1 MSERITVNRCEC
13 LPEDRKPHLR
23 NDEFKTELCI
33 TCYEVISY
41 EKANKIK
48 PVKVHTGEKKQTKA
62 EKTERKASIDEI
74 KLPSEEVRLLEREYN
89 FEVNKVYLEKCEAT
103 MARMKDGEVDYVFTS
118 PPYNVAQTAFA
129 KYGDYSDDKS
139 QQEYLQWIIEVI
151 DELLRVT
158 KQHVF
163 FNIQE
168 LANNRIALDC
178 LMYHYRYKIKEKF
191 IWRKASGSQATNS
204 KVCSSRWEYIWCL
217 SNQNPLYKAF
227 EDVDTLSDWT
237 NVIEIKNQKNKH
249 AKDHKA
255 VFPINLPRKFIEKFG
270 KEGDIWYDPFMGT
283 GTTARA
289 CIRSGR
295 KFVGSEMSK
304 KVHSIA
310 IKEINNTLIN
320 PTLDFLEEVEYIE
333 KPKIKTVYDGGKH
346 PQIIMEI

>member
-1 MSERITVNRCEC
+1 MPDRIIVNRCEC
-13 LPEDRKPHLR
+13 SSEDRKPKMR
-23 NDEFKTELCI
+23 NDDSKTEYCDN
-33 TCYEVISY
+33 CYEVISY
-41 EKANKIK
+41 EKYTKVKA
-48 PVKVHTGEKKQTKA
+48 VKVFNGEKKQTKA
-62 EKTERKASIDEI
+62 QKSERKASVDGIL
-74 KLPSEEVRLLEREYN
+74 LPSEEQRLLEREYN
-89 FEVNKVYLEKCEAT
+89 FEINKVYLEKCETT
-103 MARMKDGEVDYVFTS
+103 MARMKDHEVDYVFTS
-118 PPYNVAQTAFA
+118 PPYNVAQDAFA

-139 QQEYLQWIIEVI
+139 QQEYLQWMIQVI

-158 KQHVF
+158 RQHVF

-227 EDVDTLSDWT
+227 EDVSTLSDWT
-237 NVIEIKNQKNKH
+237 NVIEIKHQKNKH

-270 KEGDIWYDPFMGT
+270 IEGDLWYDPFMGT

-295 KFVGSEMSK
+295 KFVGSELSK

-310 IKEINNTLIN
+310 TKEIQQTLDN
-320 PTLDFLEEVEYIE
+320 PTFDFFEEMEAIE
-333 KPKIKTVYDGGKH
+333 KPKVKVVDEGGKH
-346 PQIIMEI
+346 KQIILEL